1 MSSRKKLMRTRTLI
15 CVSAIFVAAC
25 ETEESYQGRSVSEL
39 LNRLNSSDGK
49 VHVESHRALT
59 HIVPQSRRAIE
70 VLAKALTDSNP
81 EIREAAASTL
91 SNAESRGRERLR
103 QALENQDASV
113 RNGAAMT
120 LGTVTVT
127 GVEREENIT
136 ALSKA
141 LDDRDPPVQSAAA
154 RAMMR
159 LLSSAP
165 SPAAE
170 RTLLHLDSL
179 SRDKDP
185 SKRER
190 AIDLITAISPDRR
203 STWATVR
210 RSLSDPSHLVR
221 ERAAVISA
229 RLVGSDSAGEPIAIV
244 FLRQALRDAAPHVRT
259 QAAIALGEIGAGTT
273 SAVAALRVSSR
284 EDPDSVVRSAA
295 MSALQA
301 LTLACRRGQSN
312 PRCVPQR

>member
-1 MSSRKKLMRTRTLI
+1 MKTRTLL
-15 CVSAIFVAAC
+15 CASAMLVGAC
-25 ETEESYQGRSVSEL
+25 ESEESYQGRSVSEL

-49 VHVESHRALT
+49 VHVESHQALT

-81 EIREAAASTL
+81 EIRDAAASTL

-103 QALENQDASV
+103 QALGNQDASV
-113 RNGAAMT
+113 RNGAAIA
-120 LGTVTVT
+120 LGSVTIT
-127 GVEREENIT
+127 GVEREESIT

-141 LDDRDPPVQSAAA
+141 LDDQDPRVQSAAA

-159 LLSSAP
+159 LVSSAP

-203 STWATVR
+203 STWATVL

-221 ERAAVISA
+221 ERAAVVSA
-229 RLVGSDSAGEPIAIV
+229 RLAGADSAGEPIAVIL
-244 FLRQALRDAAPHVRT
+244 LREALRDAAPHVRT
-259 QAAIALGEIGAGTT
+259 QAAIALGKIGAGTT
-273 SAVAALRVSSR
+273 SAVAALRVTSR
-284 EDPDSVVRSAA
+284 ADPDSAVRAA
-295 MSALQA
+295 ATSALQA
-301 LTLACRRGQSN
+301 LSLACQNRPSN
-312 PRCVPQR
+312 SRCTPQR